1 MESQQS
7 DIKEYMSNPRVS
19 MISAGFVN
27 QLDCR
32 SRCYFDLH
40 ESSLAGFGRCGSARA
55 ETCCLWQRRVPS
67 STIEDTRISGEV
79 GAMALRLM
87 RAARIVQ
94 VYTCLLLIL
103 VQALPGPCSA
113 RVPVPTQEKERQA
126 PVMVIPAIYP
136 LDTSSVRDSVAF
148 DDYSLDMVWDAL
160 VNHPYFRDAP
170 RHSFKPIKASPL
182 SRVQRQEEHAVS
194 PETKRNVLHIST
206 FAKPQNSS
214 QQMQSSDPFR
224 ISIKS
229 NDGKHV
235 SIVSSKTDVQSEL
248 RLRTDSKKEP
258 LVVRRLYPVWEQQSV
273 SDMPVPGIVLVFSK
287 SMVAPSEVG
296 HNTNINASVAPPSS
310 GSWRWLDSKT
320 LMFDPEA
327 GQLAFGTAFEIKV
340 PKGTKALDG
349 TALEQGFSSKF
360 STCLSTP
367 EIDFTTSPEFSALLL
382 FKAPIKVESLESRI
396 EATIEDKPV
405 SMGMA
410 PSEVQGRPLKLR
422 LASGEQA
429 RRLLGDRYK
438 KEQTFAFVPE
448 TQPPDGARVSLNL
461 REGVEAL
468 SGSQTMNSL
477 TTGFLLRSKQ
487 LLIRGAD
494 TERVYEPGEPLEVV
508 LSQMIADN
516 NNSDR
521 VSVSPP
527 IENLQLGFSNSRL
540 YLKGD
545 TVPGT
550 NYTITLKRGFRSKD
564 SELEFDQSVVCHVG
578 SYKPRL
584 IPPAHPYA
592 LIDSSKHAYSIS
604 SVNVNRLRV
613 RVYKEDEDQTN
624 EESFL
629 WKRQNLLQERRPT
642 AAPLL
647 DITMEPHGVKD
658 RITETPVDLS
668 KLIRSGRHQMYICV
682 DQIETS
688 NAESSPS
695 GEPGALKPIKSFSVM
710 LQVSD
715 LRVTCFPLEDKLAF
729 WVIDGKTGAP
739 VRGARVSRYQRWKQT
754 ILPTSPPAWTA
765 HYKKANDSQDVIALT
780 NADGVAW
787 LPGAAA
793 ESGGSPFL
801 VKTANDA
808 VVVFGEAAPLLLG
821 LVRAQLDK
829 EMVVADRRGSDAYI
843 KFELPFESSI
853 GVLACKSDT
862 RFALIPLKFD
872 SKVARIAVPRYRSD
886 DLAMHFVLKVYDTE
900 IGSKPV
906 SPTSRR
912 SAMVGLTYDPRL
924 NDRPAA
930 NHYAELLRRSAAPA
944 HAEFEIQPETIKR
957 LNNMSKGEYSEV
969 RFAWPTSVDG
979 LAALNDSKI
988 DLNFQVGELHARY
1001 SSSHSGVRRS
1011 TYFPIP
1017 MRETSAPKKVQEP
1030 NAEESSLPLAVS
1042 KSEAFVAIPKSVVEG
1057 DTFNLCIQIR
1067 NAKSTTSAFEISI
1080 KSKDD
1085 SETFQSKIVDI
1096 EPGVTDVFIDN
1107 FEALVAQL
1115 KGQGATLHVREVS
1128 GTTSL
1133 DLEFDTTMLKRYKE
1147 TTKFLTGVSGS
1158 AVNRGMLVDRSNE
1171 SLKGKLQLSNYF
1183 APIIEELEYRF
1194 EEMPMLSSNLRAAR
1208 LLAFLERRRL
1218 HKSPHL
1224 EQIINED
1231 VRLFEDVS
1239 RQGFEWKSWLPTGE
1253 HQNVHGSM
1261 YQWSPY
1267 LMVEAL
1273 LAAQEAGIDFDKS
1286 GMNSFLFKGPFVFL
1300 KGQEDIPRELYQLQ
1314 SFACYQST
1322 RGLKE
1327 FHKADSAS
1335 LKHDQQR
1342 YAKDLDEWFASHD
1355 LSTMDGEELAWTV
1368 MTCRLLPVS
1377 TANKNALESR
1387 LWAVASRS
1395 PEADAANK
1403 TVPPRTARTPDE
1415 QLRYEPIEPITDDTT
1430 AVAAL
1435 LLAVLDEN
1443 APQDIHD
1450 NPEIVVKLTKKL
1462 EKNFYETG
1470 WTNLAKAG
1478 FCLKSLYKSEKI
1490 LSKLASS
1497 GRLASA
1503 SKGAEKV
1510 NLEPVS
1516 FNAGAPESRE
1526 YSVELTSNQ
1535 PIRLDLSGEVFF
1547 NLRTKFVNRSAELA
1561 VESELFSLRRML
1573 LPADSSSSVWRTADG
1588 IWHCK
1593 KDSKVIM
1600 RLFLLPKCEVDWLA
1614 TMVPFPAGFQPI
1626 PPKEEITYDA
1636 VPVWETDPGV
1646 REIYNRVPQKII
1658 EKDQQ
1663 LELYSR
1669 KLIPLLYRFE
1679 YNFKAANTGK
1689 FHLPPV
1695 EIKKVFDSRDFARTG
1710 CDTVVIEE

>member
-1 MESQQS
+1 
-7 DIKEYMSNPRVS
+7 
-19 MISAGFVN
+19 
-27 QLDCR
+27 
-32 SRCYFDLH
+32 
-40 ESSLAGFGRCGSARA
+40 
-55 ETCCLWQRRVPS
+55 
-67 STIEDTRISGEV
+67 
-79 GAMALRLM
+79 MALRLM

-94 VYTCLLLIL
+94 VSMCLMLIV
-103 VQALPGPCSA
+103 VQALPEPCSA
-113 RVPVPTQEKERQA
+113 SVRMPVPEEEKKRQA
-126 PVMVIPAIYP
+126 AVSVIPAVYP
-136 LDTSSVRDSVAF
+136 LKTSSVRDFVEF
-148 DDYSLDMVWDAL
+148 EDYSRDMVWDAL
-160 VNHPYFRDAP
+160 VNHPYYRNAP
-170 RHSFKPIKASPL
+170 RHSFEPIKASPL

-206 FAKPQNSS
+206 FAKPQNSA
-214 QQMQSSDPFR
+214 QQMQSSDPFTV
-224 ISIKS
+224 SIKS
-229 NDGKHV
+229 KDGKHV

-248 RLRTDSKKEP
+248 RLRSDSKKEP

-273 SDMPVPGIVLVFSK
+273 SDMPVPGIVLGFSK
-287 SMVAPSEVG
+287 SMVASSEVG
-296 HNTNINASVAPPSS
+296 HNTNINASVAPPIS

-327 GQLAFGTAFEIKV
+327 GQLALGTAFEIKV

-349 TALEQGFSSKF
+349 TALEQEFLSKF
-360 STCLSTP
+360 KTCLSVP
-367 EIDFTTSPEFSALLL
+367 VIDFTTSPEFSALFL
-382 FKAPIKVESLESRI
+382 FKSPIEVKTLESRI

-410 PSEVQGRPLKLR
+410 PSKAQQRPLKLR
-422 LASGEQA
+422 LASDDQA

-448 TQPPDGARVSLNL
+448 TQLPDGARISLNL

-468 SGSQTMNSL
+468 SGSKTMNPL

-494 TERVYEPGEPLEVV
+494 AERVYEPGEPLEVV
-508 LSQMIADN
+508 FSQMIADN
-516 NNSDR
+516 NKSDR

-550 NYTITLKRGFRSKD
+550 NYTITLKRGFRSKE
-564 SELEFDQSVVCHVG
+564 SEIELDQSVVCRVG

-592 LIDSSKHAYSIS
+592 LIDSSKHTYSIS

-613 RVYKEDEDQTN
+613 RVYNEDGDQTN
-624 EESFL
+624 EESFR
-629 WKRQNLLQERRPT
+629 WKRQNLLQERRPS

-668 KLIRSGRHQMYICV
+668 KIILSGRHQLYICV
-682 DQIETS
+682 DQIGTS
-688 NAESSPS
+688 NAESSQS
-695 GEPGALKPIKSFSVM
+695 SEPGALKPIKSFSVI

-739 VRGARVSRYQRWKQT
+739 VRGARISRYQRWKQT
-754 ILPTSPPAWTA
+754 ILPTSPPAWAA
-765 HYKKANDSQDVIALT
+765 HYKKSNDAQDVVTLT
-780 NADGVAW
+780 NADGIAW
-787 LPGAAA
+787 LPAAAA
-793 ESGGSPFL
+793 ELGGAPFL

-821 LVRAQLDK
+821 LVRAQLDN
-829 EMVVADRRGSDAYI
+829 EMVVANRSGSDAYI
-843 KFELPFESSI
+843 RFELPFESSI
-853 GVLACKSDT
+853 GVLACKSDK

-872 SKVARIAVPRYRSD
+872 SRVARIALPHYKSD
-886 DLAMHFVLKVYDTE
+886 DLAMHFVLKVYDTG
-900 IGSKPV
+900 IGSKLA
-906 SPTSRR
+906 SSTSRR
-912 SAMVGLTYDPRL
+912 SAMVGLSYDPRL
-924 NDRPAA
+924 NDRPAE
-930 NHYAELLRRSAAPA
+930 NHYEGMLRRSALPA
-944 HAEFEIQPETIKR
+944 KVGFEIQPETTKR
-957 LNNMSKGEYSEV
+957 LNNMPKGEYSEV

-979 LAALNDSKI
+979 LAALNDSRI

-1001 SSSHSGVRRS
+1001 SSSHSFVGRS

-1017 MRETSAPKKVQEP
+1017 MREASAPKKVEEP
-1030 NAEESSLPLAVS
+1030 TPQKSSVPLPVT
-1042 KSEAFVAIPKSVVEG
+1042 KSEALVVLPKSVLVG
-1057 DTFNLCIQIR
+1057 DTLNLCIQIR
-1067 NAKSTTSAFEISI
+1067 NATSTNSAFEISI

-1085 SETFQSKIVDI
+1085 SKTFQSKIVDI
-1096 EPGVTDVFIDN
+1096 EPGVTDVYIDN

-1115 KGQGATLHVREVS
+1115 EGQGATLHVREVS
-1128 GTTSL
+1128 GTTAL
-1133 DLEFDTTMLKRYKE
+1133 DLEFETTMLRRYRE

-1158 AVNRGMLVDRSNE
+1158 TVNRGMLVDHSDQP
-1171 SLKGKLQLSNYF
+1171 LKGKLLLSNYF
-1183 APIIEELEYRF
+1183 APIIQELEYRF
-1194 EEMPMLSSNLRAAR
+1194 EATPMLSSNLRAAR

-1218 HKSPHL
+1218 DKSPHI

-1253 HQNVHGSM
+1253 HQNSHGSM

-1286 GMNSFLFKGPFVFL
+1286 GMNSFLLRGPFVFL
-1300 KGQEDIPRELYQLQ
+1300 KGQKDIPRELSQLQ

-1327 FHKADSAS
+1327 IHKADSAS

-1342 YAKDLDEWFASHD
+1342 YAKDLDEWLASRD
-1355 LSTMDGEELAWTV
+1355 LSKMDGEELAWTV

-1377 TANKNALESR
+1377 TASKNALESR

-1403 TVPPRTARTPDE
+1403 TLPPRTARTPDE
-1415 QLRYEPIEPITDDTT
+1415 QVRYEPIEPITDDTT

-1435 LLAVLDEN
+1435 LMAVLDEN

-1450 NPEIVVKLTKKL
+1450 NPEIVLKLTKKL
-1462 EKNFYETG
+1462 ETNFYETG
-1470 WTNLAKAG
+1470 WPNLAKAG
-1478 FCLKSLYKSEKI
+1478 FCLRSLYKSEK
-1490 LSKLASS
+1490 LGKLASS
-1497 GRLASA
+1497 GKFVFAPRSA
-1503 SKGAEKV
+1503 GKV
-1510 NLEPVS
+1510 GGESIWRSSGGL
-1516 FNAGAPESRE
+1516 ESRE
-1526 YSVELTSNQ
+1526 YDVELTSEQ
-1535 PIRLDLSGEVFF
+1535 PIQMVLSGEVFF
-1547 NLRTKFVNRSAELA
+1547 NIRTKFVDRSVKLA
-1561 VESELFSLRRML
+1561 AESELFALRRML

-1593 KDSKVIM
+1593 KDSTVTM
-1600 RLFLLPKCEVDWLA
+1600 RVFLMPKCELDWLA
-1614 TMVPFPAGFQPI
+1614 TMVPFPAGFEPI

-1636 VPVWETDPGV
+1636 VPVWETDLGV

-1658 EKDQQ
+1658 EKDQK

-1679 YNFKAANTGK
+1679 YNFKAANTGT

-1695 EIKKVFDSRDFARTG
+1695 EINKVFDSTDFARTG